1 MTNLRGNLDSISLTD
16 VAQLLHVNRKTGLLQ
31 VNSGKVSG
39 VLYFSSG
46 EVIHAETQS
55 AKGESA
61 AFEVLE
67 WVTGHFEFLTT
78 HVQTTAT
85 IRRTIPDLLM
95 DSARLQDSRKRL
107 NSIFP
112 RLTAIPWPTLPAPQ
126 LLEGIKLFTEERQ
139 ILPFFDGFRDFKDV
153 MAASGH
159 HDVAVLQA
167 AAILKDAGRLEIL
180 EPDVPVIVTLLKS
193 GLFKKG
199 NHVELPK
206 ALGEWWSSMSPY
218 RSGVRNLRMIC
229 PKGSFFE
236 RVEFATGLGDKQ
248 VAIPRELMQAWELT
262 EGSHVMVRPG
272 PPPLPKPPQLNFS
285 SLP

>member
-1 MTNLRGNLDSISLTD
+1 MTNLRGNLESISLTD

-31 VNSGKVSG
+31 VSSGRVSG
-39 VLYFSSG
+39 VLYFSGG

-61 AFEVLE
+61 AFEILE
-67 WVTGHFEFLTT
+67 WTSGNFEFLTT

-107 NSIFP
+107 ISIFP
-112 RLTAIPWPTLPAPQ
+112 RMTAVPWPTLPGPK

-139 ILPFFDGFRDFKDV
+139 ILPFFDGYRNFKDV
-153 MAASGH
+153 MQDSGH

-167 AAILKDAGRLEIL
+167 AAILRDAGRLDVF
-180 EPDVPVIVTLLKS
+180 EPDALVTVTTLK
-193 GLFKKG
+193 GGMFKKG
-199 NHVELPK
+199 DHLELPRYLEELWT
-206 ALGEWWSSMSPY
+206 AMAPY
-218 RSGVRNLRMIC
+218 QQGVRYLQVAC
-229 PKGSFFE
+229 PRGACVD
-236 RVEFATGLGDKQ
+236 RVEFVASLGNKQ

-262 EGSHVMVRPG
+262 EGSHVMVRPAPNQPAG
-272 PPPLPKPPQLNFS
+272 PPQMDFS